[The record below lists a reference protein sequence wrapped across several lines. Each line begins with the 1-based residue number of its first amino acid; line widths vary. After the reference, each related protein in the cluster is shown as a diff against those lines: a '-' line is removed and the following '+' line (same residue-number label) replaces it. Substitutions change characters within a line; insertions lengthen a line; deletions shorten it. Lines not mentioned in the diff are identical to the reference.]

1 MPNFLGAT
9 ANEDTQPHLQL
20 IGTLIVAVVYG
31 FITCLF
37 LHTISLLITNTKHSY
52 TSTMRLILIIYI
64 AVMYSFSTGS
74 AIQAFVYITG
84 TEPASTATTRTP
96 NIINMNEPMFL
107 PLAICGADGFMV
119 SLYASDI
126 LTVRLM

>member
-1 MPNFLGAT
+1 MPNFLEVT
-9 ANEDTQPHLQL
+9 VNEDTRPHLQL
-20 IGTLIVAVVYG
+20 IGTLIIAIVYG

-37 LHTISLLITNTKHSY
+37 LHTMSLLITNTKHSY
-52 TSTMRLILIIYI
+52 TRTMRLILIIYI

-84 TEPASTATTRTP
+84 PAFTATPRTS

-107 PLAICGADGFMV
+107 PLAIFGADGFMV
-119 SLYASDI
+119 SMNASDI
-126 LTVRLM
+126 LTVRLI